1 MTGNDKGK
9 ALILYR
15 LESAKEKLK
24 AAVDLL
30 ENGDYKDSVS
40 RAYYAIFT
48 AARALLATKQL
59 DSSKHSGVIALFN
72 QHFVKTGIVERE
84 ASKIIEKAKLYRE
97 QADYGDFFVVSEDE
111 AKIQIRSAREF
122 IAEIEKGINKM
133 RTDIKF

>member
-1 MTGNDKGK
+1 MTSNDKAN

-72 QHFVKTGIVERE
+72 QHFVKTGIVDKE
-84 ASKIIEKAKLYRE
+84 ASKLIEKAKLYRE

-111 AKIQIRSAREF
+111 AKMQIRSAREF
-122 IAEIEKGINKM
+122 IAEIEKGIDKM